1 MFRLG
6 GLWLCGLWLCPVAD
20 CPLVQ
25 HRQRSNVTK
34 KAEFFV
40 FSFTAGSWYHYII
53 EYKLIIMLY
62 WYYPQCG
69 SWWFLYQRSAPLPTY
84 FYLHHVIQLVPFGRS
99 PGNFLPLAVSLWHI
113 TDKGAY
119 NRFFLYTAKGMWCF
133 WCLYGK
139 RKLAHKVDSFYK
151 QQKREMPLM

>member
-6 GLWLCGLWLCPVAD
+6 GLWLCPVAD

-25 HRQRSNVTK
+25 HHQRSNVTK
-34 KAEFFV
+34 KAEFVV
-40 FSFTAGSWYHYII
+40 FSFTAGSWFHYII

-62 WYYPQCG
+62 WYYPQCD

-119 NRFFLYTAKGMWCF
+119 NRFFLYTAKGKTRVRLLVSLWQE
-133 WCLYGK
+133 
-139 RKLAHKVDSFYK
+139 KVGFSNISVSELD
-151 QQKREMPLM
+151 QA